1 MNISNTNDDHQLMD
15 QHDDN
20 SGEQTDS
27 GISSTF
33 TNDIEQMFAD
43 TVNNVRLK
51 FSYLK
56 KVVICFY

>member
-1 MNISNTNDDHQLMD
+1 MD

-33 TNDIEQMFAD
+33 TNDMEHIFAD
-43 TVNNVRLK
+43 TVNSVMNDLCFLNYKENRCL
-51 FSYLK
+51 FF
-56 KVVICFY
+56 VVSC

>member
-1 MNISNTNDDHQLMD
+1 MD

-43 TVNNVRLK
+43 TVNNVRST
-51 FSYLK
+51 FSYVK
-56 KVVICFY
+56 KNQLLRSLIFSFL